1 MGDDAYWR
9 VPDGLDYRWE
19 IELHHKRSGH
29 IIQPFTSLSI
39 THLNPLPPS
48 AVSLQLRDTIRP
60 VCYEGRVERSRQG
73 HDNKLADGCRE
84 NKGHWRLD
92 IIAIP
97 ISQHLSAAQRVWTA
111 RKRSERLPWPLTL
124 WLPRYRDRRSPHC
137 WHKRLQRWVNLAERT
152 AKKMKCH
159 LDVFHQNDFPAEKC
173 NPTWLKISVFFSVYL
188 REENCAQTSTK
199 TTMNMDKKSHL
210 KTNIRNLIQ
219 GVFLKKMWCLQTS
232 CFIKLKCYLLG
243 DCGSYSTN
251 CNNFDKRK

>member
-19 IELHHKRSGH
+19 IELHHKRWGH

-48 AVSLQLRDTIRP
+48 ALSLQLRDTIRP

-97 ISQHLSAAQRVWTA
+97 ISQNLSAEHRVWTA
-111 RKRSERLPWPLTL
+111 LKGLKGCFDPHPLTSVIS
-124 WLPRYRDRRSPHC
+124 RSHDVSQLTQ
-137 WHKRLQRWVNLAERT
+137 RLVEC
-152 AKKMKCH
+152 K
-159 LDVFHQNDFPAEKC
+159 DE
-173 NPTWLKISVFFSVYL
+173 
-188 REENCAQTSTK
+188 
-199 TTMNMDKKSHL
+199 
-210 KTNIRNLIQ
+210 
-219 GVFLKKMWCLQTS
+219 
-232 CFIKLKCYLLG
+232 
-243 DCGSYSTN
+243 
-251 CNNFDKRK
+251 